1 MTRFKIKFG
10 SLYDTSP
17 SALRRNPM
25 PMRVSD
31 GGGRDAFTV
40 LGVTNAARLPT
51 STSVSPSMSF
61 PEHLAVQRK
70 TLGLSQRALAERVG
84 VHLTQV
90 QRYESGAGQPTL
102 DVIRRIA
109 VALSVSSDFLI
120 FDEGERGPQD
130 DGLKLIF
137 EAVDQFTAE
146 EKAVAKEV
154 LEGLIIKYQSRRWDL
169 GRAAAKPVESTG

>member
-1 MTRFKIKFG
+1 MT
-10 SLYDTSP
+10 
-17 SALRRNPM
+17 
-25 PMRVSD
+25 
-31 GGGRDAFTV
+31 
-40 LGVTNAARLPT
+40 
-51 STSVSPSMSF
+51 F
-61 PEHLAVQRK
+61 PERLGATRK
-70 TLGLSQRALAERVG
+70 ARGFSQKSLAEKVG

-109 VALSVSSDFLI
+109 LALSVSSDFLI

-137 EAVDQFTAE
+137 EAVDQFTPE

-154 LEGLIIKYQSRRWDL
+154 LEGLIIKYQSRRWDS
-169 GRAAAKPVESTG
+169 GRSAGKRSL

>member
-1 MTRFKIKFG
+1 
-10 SLYDTSP
+10 
-17 SALRRNPM
+17 
-25 PMRVSD
+25 
-31 GGGRDAFTV
+31 
-40 LGVTNAARLPT
+40 
-51 STSVSPSMSF
+51 
-61 PEHLAVQRK
+61 
-70 TLGLSQRALAERVG
+70 

-109 VALSVSSDFLI
+109 LALSVSTDFLI
-120 FDEGERGPQD
+120 FDEAERGPQD

-154 LEGLIIKYQSRRWDL
+154 LEGLIIKYQARRWDSARDKATPTP
-169 GRAAAKPVESTG
+169 GPVAR